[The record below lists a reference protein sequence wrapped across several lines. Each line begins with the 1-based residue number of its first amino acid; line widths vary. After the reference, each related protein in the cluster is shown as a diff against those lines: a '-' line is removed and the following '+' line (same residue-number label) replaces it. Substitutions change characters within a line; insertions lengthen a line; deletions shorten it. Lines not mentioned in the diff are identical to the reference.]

1 MRTSLERGAGLLMPI
16 SSLPSPFGIGTLGA
30 AAYEFVD
37 WLKRARQ
44 KYWQVLPVGPTS
56 YGDSPYQS
64 FSAFAGNPYFID
76 LDILVKEGLLT
87 YEEINACYWGE
98 NPSKVAY
105 DAIFYYRF
113 PLLRKA
119 FERSSHKGTEAFEDF
134 CRENENWL
142 PDYSLYMACKAVS
155 YTHLDVYKRQRPH
168 RGECGEDQRVS

>member
-76 LDILVKEGLLT
+76 LDRLVEEGLLT
-87 YEEINACYWGE
+87 LEECEAVDFGEDPRKVWYDKIYEG
-98 NPSKVAY
+98 
-105 DAIFYYRF
+105 RF

-119 FERSSHKGTEAFEDF
+119 YERFKGTLAGG
-134 CRENENWL
+134 ENAGA
-142 PDYSLYMACKAVS
+142 DAAA
-155 YTHLDVYKRQRPH
+155 
-168 RGECGEDQRVS
+168 RGTTCW

>member
-76 LDILVKEGLLT
+76 LDTLVKEGLLT

-119 FERSSHKGTEAFEDF
+119 FERSGHKGTEAFEDF
-134 CRENENWL
+134 W
-142 PDYSLYMACKAVS
+142 PGK
-155 YTHLDVYKRQRPH
+155 
-168 RGECGEDQRVS
+168 

>member
-64 FSAFAGNPYFID
+64 FSTYAGNMGTAP
-76 LDILVKEGLLT
+76 T
-87 YEEINACYWGE
+87 SRS
-98 NPSKVAY
+98 P
-105 DAIFYYRF
+105 R
-113 PLLRKA
+113 LRGTPI
-119 FERSSHKGTEAFEDF
+119 SSIWTP
-134 CRENENWL
+134 W
-142 PDYSLYMACKAVS
+142 
-155 YTHLDVYKRQRPH
+155 
-168 RGECGEDQRVS
+168 